1 MSEAFNACGHEPAQL
16 HNEAICIFCYRDR
29 LGAATAAMQHD
40 HLDDVAILRRF
51 RREFAAQNAAPQ
63 SVAGAA
69 PIVSEQARRCEW
81 CGECGCAVEV
91 YAARYRWLREQHWDN
106 SVLCVTTHPKQN
118 LRLGAYCPSGE
129 LLDAAIDA
137 ARKERV

>member
-1 MSEAFNACGHEPAQL
+1 MSEA
-16 HNEAICIFCYRDR
+16 NEAICIFCYRDR

-51 RREFAAQNAAPQ
+51 RRKFTALAAQNAAPQ

-81 CGECGCAVEV
+81 CGEIAKE
-91 YAARYRWLREQHWDN
+91 HII
-106 SVLCVTTHPKQN
+106 SVKKPPHAFCLAKGTP
-118 LRLGAYCPSGE
+118 
-129 LLDAAIDA
+129 
-137 ARKERV
+137 